1 MKRKNQKLLSLFV
14 SSMMIMSFVS
24 GFGSNEVKA
33 QENTN
38 SAQMSSDNPL
48 RVKYSEKDIETFMK
62 AKYGK
67 NFVLNENKP
76 LSIRPEETVRVIVQL
91 KDKPL
96 LEKGNKGLNF
106 IQSTQKSV
114 KSKVADLE
122 EAKIRN
128 TYTKVLNGFSMM
140 VKKSEIYKIKALPE
154 VKSVTLVNK
163 YYPDMTSAKSLT
175 QAYEAQ
181 SSSYGYKG
189 QGMVVSIIDT
199 GIDYRHKDMKLTDAS
214 QGKIKSKSSEGPGKY
229 FTSKVPYGYNFAE
242 QNYNVI
248 DTGDMHGMH
257 VAGIVGANGNKTE
270 VDKKEAI
277 QGVAPECQ
285 LLAMKVF
292 ANDPEIGGAYSD
304 DIIAAI
310 EDSVKHGADVI
321 NMSLG
326 SNSGFQESD
335 EPEQKAIKNAT
346 ENGVVVVV
354 SAGNSQ
360 YNTAPYKIG
369 DLYDTGVVGSPGIA
383 KESLQVASYENTN
396 IMLFNVEYTSTSG
409 NGSYTYEVNNLNPAE
424 VFKSE
429 FELVDCGLGQ
439 ETDFK
444 GKDVNGKIALVQRG
458 GLTFGEKEVN
468 AQKAGAKAIIIYNN
482 RDGYIGGMFVDPA
495 VNIPVIGMTTAD
507 GLALKEKISSG
518 LKVKF
523 PGTLTSLE
531 NTDKNDMSDF
541 TSWGPAPN
549 LEFKPEISAPGGNIW
564 STVNNNKYENM
575 SGTSMAAPH
584 TSGAEA
590 LILQGVKKNH
600 PSLTGKELVD
610 FAKTTSINTAK
621 TIMDK
626 FHSQVPYSPRRQGA
640 GLVQIVNAV
649 NNGVTVKDDRGNAA
663 VALKEIGKTKTFALN
678 LKNYKDKP
686 ITFDLSDIG
695 GVLTEQKLPFTSAM
709 SYDVK
714 IKDAKVTFDNPTVT
728 VPANGTVKVNVT
740 VNLPNNLP
748 TESFVEGFIKLK
760 STEPKDNPD
769 LVVPYIGFYGNWSKQ
784 AVIDKPMWDKESY
797 LGGTRMLTLGE
808 DGVTLYYLGV
818 TGEDEDGNPII
829 DEDKIAISPNGDNQ
843 NDNIYPFLA
852 FLRNAKFMEIR
863 LLDKNRKLIKQLS
876 TSNDIRKNVI
886 SAQNDP
892 GYRQDMSWKWDGKIY
907 DPSTGKMGVVQD
919 GQYYIDYVTKVDIDN
934 AEEKHLQ
941 IPVKID
947 TVAPTIEVIS
957 ATKSDKSNYKLQ
969 WKVSDELSGDGKFGL
984 VYLNGKKQDVSKI
997 TIDEN
1002 GVYSCDLTLEENVNN
1017 SISIGA
1023 IDYASN
1029 VGVKDVI
1036 VVQGNPSFDL
1046 KFDNLSSRMAVDYK
1060 DLTITGSVG
1069 YAPKVFKI
1077 NDKDVKINKDL
1088 TFSVDVTFEEGRNLV
1103 KIYAEDFDGTV
1114 LKDFSYKVDCDITA
1128 PVIELESPKIAEDGK
1143 VYVNND
1149 TINVKGKVSDN
1160 TYGYKLYVNGEQKLD
1175 IFVDGEMGND
1185 VTERTFDYEV
1195 PVTNNSFLEIKAV
1208 DAFGHETV
1216 KNINVV
1222 VDKEKPVISVTGVE
1236 DGKVYDKNV
1245 TPKITSNK
1253 TATITST
1260 LDKKS
1265 YNGEEITT
1273 EGAHELVVKAVDL
1286 AGNTSEYKVN
1296 FTIDKTKPVIKV
1308 TGVENGKVYNSNVI
1322 AKVSCNEDAK
1332 VTTILDGKAYKGE
1345 EITTEGI
1352 HELVVTAVDLA
1363 GNTSEYKA
1371 KFTIDKTKPIITI
1384 TGVEEG
1390 KLYNKD
1396 VIPKITSSEKAK
1408 VTTTLDGKAY
1418 KGEKI
1423 TTEGIHELVVKAV
1436 DLAGNVSEYKINF
1449 IIDKTFPVITVT
1461 GVEDGKVYNNKV
1473 TPVVKCDDNTAKVT
1487 VTLNGKNYDG
1497 KGISSVGDYTLIVTA
1512 VDLAGNA
1519 SSKTIKFSLKDTADG
1534 GSNGASNSNNNNSS
1548 NNNVNEKGSQTS
1560 NNKLVQTGGRMNA
1573 TLLVTIGGVLIACG
1587 FVFIRRRK
1595 RA

>member
-1 MKRKNQKLLSLFV
+1 MKRRNQKLLSLFV
-14 SSMMIMSFVS
+14 TTMMIMSFVS
-24 GFGSNEVKA
+24 GFGSKEVKA

-38 SAQMSSDNPL
+38 TAQMSADNTL
-48 RVKYSEKDIETFMK
+48 RIKYSEKDIETFLK

-67 NFVLNENKP
+67 GFVLNENKP
-76 LSIRPEETVRVIVQL
+76 LSIKPEETVRVIVQL

-96 LEKGNKGLNF
+96 LEKGSKGLNF
-106 IQSTQKSV
+106 IQNAQKSV

-122 EAKIRN
+122 GAKIRN
-128 TYTKVLNGFSMM
+128 SYTKVLNGFSMM

-163 YYPDMTSAKSLT
+163 YYPDMTSAKVLT

-199 GIDYRHKDMKLTDAS
+199 GIDYRHKDMKLSDAS
-214 QGKIKSKSSEGPGKY
+214 QAKIKSKNSQGPGKY
-229 FTSKVPYGYNFAE
+229 FTDKVPYGYNYAE

-248 DTGDMHGMH
+248 DTGNMHGMH
-257 VAGIVGANGNKTE
+257 VAGIVGANGNQTE
-270 VDKKEAI
+270 VDKNEAI

-304 DIIAAI
+304 DIVAAI

-346 ENGVVVVV
+346 ESGVAVVV
-354 SAGNSQ
+354 SAGNYQ
-360 YNTAPYKIG
+360 YNTAPYKFG
-369 DLYDTGVVGSPGIA
+369 DLYDTGITGSPGIA
-383 KESLQVASYENTN
+383 KEAIQVASYENSN
-396 IMLFNVEYTSTSG
+396 IMLFSMEYTCTSG
-409 NGSYTYEVNNLNPAE
+409 NGSCTYEVNNVNPSE

-429 FELVDCGLGQ
+429 LELVDCGSGQ
-439 ETDFK
+439 ESDFQ
-444 GKDVNGKIALVQRG
+444 GKDLNGKIALVQRG
-458 GLTFGEKEVN
+458 SNTFGEKEIN

-482 RDGYIGGMFVDPA
+482 REGYIGGMFVDPT

-507 GLALKEKISSG
+507 GLVLKEKVSSG

-564 STVNNNKYENM
+564 STVNKDKYENM
-575 SGTSMAAPH
+575 SGTSMSAPH

-590 LILQGVKKNH
+590 LILQGVKKNY
-600 PSLTGKELVD
+600 PSLTGKESVD
-610 FAKTTSINTAK
+610 FAKATSINTAK
-621 TIMDK
+621 TLMDK
-626 FHSQVPYSPRRQGA
+626 SHTAVPYSPRRQGA
-640 GLVQIVNAV
+640 GLVQIVDAV

-686 ITFDLSDIG
+686 ITFNLSDMG
-695 GVLTEQKLPFTSAM
+695 GVLTEQKVPFTSNM

-714 IKDAKVTFDNPTVT
+714 IKDAKVTFDNSTIT
-728 VPANGTVKVNVT
+728 VPANGALKVNVT
-740 VNLPNNLP
+740 INLPDNLP
-748 TESFVEGFIKLK
+748 EESFVEGFIKLK
-760 STEPKDNPD
+760 SNEPKDNPD
-769 LVVPYIGFYGNWSKQ
+769 LVVPYIGFYGDWSKQ
-784 AVIDKPMWDKESY
+784 DIIDKPIWDKDNY

-808 DGVTLYYLGV
+808 DGNTLYYLGV
-818 TGEDEDGNPII
+818 TGKDEEGNPII
-829 DEDKIAISPNGDNQ
+829 EEDKIAISPNGDNQ
-843 NDNIYPFLA
+843 NDNIYPFLT
-852 FLRNAKFMEIR
+852 FLRNAKSMEIK
-863 LLDKNRKLIKQLS
+863 LLDKDKKLVRQLA
-876 TSNDIRKNVI
+876 TSNHIRKNVI
-886 SAQNDP
+886 SDPNDS
-892 GYRQDMSWKWDGKIY
+892 GYREDMDWMWDGKIY
-907 DPSTGKMGVVQD
+907 DPSTGKMGVVKD

-934 AEEKHLQ
+934 AKEKHFQ
-941 IPVKID
+941 IPLKID

-957 ATKSDKSNYKLQ
+957 ATKSNDSSYKLQ

-984 VYLNGKKQDVSKI
+984 VYLNGKQQDVSKI
-997 TIDEN
+997 TIDQN
-1002 GVYSCDLTLEENVNN
+1002 GVYSCDLILQENANN
-1017 SISIGA
+1017 FISIGA

-1029 VGVKDVI
+1029 VGVKDVT

-1046 KFDNLSSRMAVDYK
+1046 KFDNLSSRMSVDYK

-1069 YAPKVFKI
+1069 YVPKVFKI

-1088 TFSVDVTFEEGRNLV
+1088 TFSMDVTFEEGRNLV

-1114 LKDFSYKVDCDITA
+1114 LKDFAYKVDCDITA
-1128 PVIELESPKIAEDGK
+1128 PIIELEAPKIAEDGK

-1149 TINVKGKVSDN
+1149 TVNVKGKVSDN
-1160 TYGYKLYVNGEQKLD
+1160 TFGYKLYVNGEQKLN

-1208 DAFGHETV
+1208 DVFGHETV
-1216 KNINVV
+1216 KNVNVV
-1222 VDKEKPVISVTGVE
+1222 VDKEKPVITVAGVE
-1236 DGKVYDKNV
+1236 DGKVYNNNI

-1253 TATITST
+1253 TAAITST
-1260 LDKKS
+1260 LDKKP
-1265 YNGEEITT
+1265 YNGEEITA

-1296 FTIDKTKPVIKV
+1296 FTIDKTKPVITV
-1308 TGVENGKVYNSNVI
+1308 TGVENGKAYSSNVI
-1322 AKVSCNEDAK
+1322 AKVSCNENAK
-1332 VTTILDGKAYKGE
+1332 VTTALDGKAYNGE
-1345 EITTEGI
+1345 EITAEGI

-1363 GNTSEYKA
+1363 GNTSEYKV
-1371 KFTIDKTKPIITI
+1371 KFTIDKTKPVITV
-1384 TGVEEG
+1384 TDVEEG

-1396 VIPKITSSEKAK
+1396 VMPKITSSEKA
-1408 VTTTLDGKAY
+1408 TITSTLDGKAY

-1423 TTEGIHELVVKAV
+1423 TTEGIHQLVVKAV
-1436 DLAGNVSEYKINF
+1436 DLAGNTSEYKVNF

-1473 TPVVKCDDNTAKVT
+1473 TPVIKCDDNTAKVT

-1497 KGISSVGDYTLIVTA
+1497 KEIASVGDYTLIVTA
-1512 VDLAGNA
+1512 KDLAGNT
-1519 SSKTIKFSLKDTADG
+1519 SSKTIKFSLKGTAAS
-1534 GSNGASNSNNNNSS
+1534 GSNSASNNNN
-1548 NNNVNEKGSQTS
+1548 VNGQGSQTS

-1573 TLLVTIGGVLIACG
+1573 PLLIAIGGVLIACG
-1587 FVFIRRRK
+1587 CVFIRRRK